1 MKVQADWLDTLPSK
15 AVTGMLIDAGYD
27 AYFVGGCVRNALIQR
42 PVSDLDLATNARPE
56 VVLRL
61 AETAGLRA
69 IPTGIDH
76 GTITV
81 VADGIPFEITTYRTD
96 VKTDGRHAV
105 VAFSDSL
112 EHDAQRRD
120 FSMNALYAAPDGT
133 VIDPVNGLHDLQAG
147 RVRFIGDPAQRIA
160 EDYLRILRFF
170 RFTAWYG
177 DSELGIDAD
186 GIAACAEYSDGL
198 NGLAKERITDELCK
212 LLLAPNP
219 APAVAAMSM
228 SGVLMHVLPGADAS
242 VLAPLVHME
251 GVLDRLP
258 QIATRLAALGEFD
271 PKIHLRLS
279 NRIYTD
285 FEKIRLNAKSGIAP
299 AKAGFRFGAN
309 VGIEIIMLRAAMMSE
324 PIQDGDIELVRRG
337 ATSPLPVAA
346 GDLMPEFE
354 GRALGDRLR
363 QLESAWIASGFTLSK
378 TDLLALP

>member
-1 MKVQADWLDTLPSK
+1 MKVQADWLDTS
-15 AVTGMLIDAGYD
+15 
-27 AYFVGGCVRNALIQR
+27 
-42 PVSDLDLATNARPE
+42 NARPE

-177 DSELGIDAD
+177 DSAWCGRICACTACPY
-186 GIAACAEYSDGL
+186 GRCTGPPAANCNTACSTG
-198 NGLAKERITDELCK
+198 
-212 LLLAPNP
+212 
-219 APAVAAMSM
+219 
-228 SGVLMHVLPGADAS
+228 
-242 VLAPLVHME
+242 
-251 GVLDRLP
+251 
-258 QIATRLAALGEFD
+258 
-271 PKIHLRLS
+271 
-279 NRIYTD
+279 
-285 FEKIRLNAKSGIAP
+285 
-299 AKAGFRFGAN
+299 
-309 VGIEIIMLRAAMMSE
+309 
-324 PIQDGDIELVRRG
+324 
-337 ATSPLPVAA
+337 
-346 GDLMPEFE
+346 
-354 GRALGDRLR
+354 
-363 QLESAWIASGFTLSK
+363 
-378 TDLLALP
+378 